1 MKTFRL
7 LSMIA
12 LTCLLMNCAG
22 KGAEKQNKEIYSAD
36 SIEFYCQQAEL
47 GDFRAMYVV
56 TAICCDPE
64 LQKRFPEV
72 KEKYG
77 ELSLG
82 YLQTLA
88 ENNYLPAL
96 YSYGR
101 MIESHYYVA
110 RGIPASEGIKYIR
123 LAAEQGNPV
132 AIEYLKGKE

>member
-1 MKTFRL
+1 MKVFRL
-7 LSMIA
+7 FVIIA
-12 LTCLLMNCAG
+12 FTGMLMGCAG
-22 KGAEKQNKEIYSAD
+22 KGADTENKDICSAD
-36 SIEFYCQQAEL
+36 SIAYYCQQAEL
-47 GDFRAMYVV
+47 GDYRAMYIV
-56 TAICCDPE
+56 TALCNDPE

-77 ELSLG
+77 EVSLD

-96 YSYGR
+96 FSYGR
-101 MIESHYYVA
+101 MIECRWYEK